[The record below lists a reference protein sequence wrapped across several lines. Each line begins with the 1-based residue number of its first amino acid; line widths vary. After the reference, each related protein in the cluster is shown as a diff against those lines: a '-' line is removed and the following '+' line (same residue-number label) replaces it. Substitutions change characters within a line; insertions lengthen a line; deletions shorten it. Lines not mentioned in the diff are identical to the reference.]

1 LFFDDSKA
9 HMTKAPRRL
18 LLNDEGNSALHYL
31 DLDAPERSWS
41 FSGAGRDLQL
51 IGGERVLRSTPT
63 GFVELDLNDGKL
75 LREVALSGTTGIES
89 ARRLPNGNSL
99 VLGNGASGIFIWELD
114 RDGRPL
120 TSRSLLGAGLEKGR
134 LLRHSADDTLLFCS
148 ETAGK
153 RLVHEA
159 DFAGGVRTLFEIP
172 SHVAADSMVK
182 VLRLAPDRLVVSTGY
197 AASLIE
203 IDTLHRQVTRIIGGK
218 TQPEPSGLRRALSPH
233 FFSGYQ
239 LLADGSYLVANWQG
253 HGPSHAGDGYQVLSY
268 TPDGT
273 LSWCFD
279 QAEFPHMASLNN
291 VIALDGLDTSRL
303 HDERAGN
310 LAPLN

>member
-1 LFFDDSKA
+1 MS
-9 HMTKAPRRL
+9 KAPRRL
-18 LLNDEGNSALHYL
+18 LLNDEGSSAVHLL
-31 DLDAPERSWS
+31 DLDEPARCWH

-51 IGGERVLRSTPT
+51 IGGDLVLRSTPT
-63 GFVELDLNDGKL
+63 GFVELDLNTGKL
-75 LREVALSGTTGIES
+75 VREVALGPSSGIES
-89 ARRLPNGNSL
+89 ARRLPNGNSV
-99 VLGNGASGIFIWELD
+99 VLGNGPTGIFVWELD

-134 LLRHSADDTLLFCS
+134 MIRHTADDTLLFCS

-159 DFAGGVRTLFEIP
+159 DWASGIRTLFEVPEGI
-172 SHVAADSMVK
+172 AADSMVK
-182 VLRLAPDRLVVSTGY
+182 ALRVAADRVVVSTGY
-197 AASLIE
+197 AASLLE
-203 IDTLHRQVTRIIGGK
+203 VDTARGEVLRIIGGK
-218 TQPEPSGLRRALSPH
+218 SQSQPNGLRRPLSPH

-239 LLADGSYLVANWQG
+239 ILADGSYLVANWQG
-253 HGPSHAGDGYQVLSY
+253 HGPTHAGHGYQVLSY
-268 TPDGT
+268 QSDGT

-279 QAEFPHMASLNN
+279 QAEFPHLTSLNN

-303 HDERAGN
+303 HDERAGA